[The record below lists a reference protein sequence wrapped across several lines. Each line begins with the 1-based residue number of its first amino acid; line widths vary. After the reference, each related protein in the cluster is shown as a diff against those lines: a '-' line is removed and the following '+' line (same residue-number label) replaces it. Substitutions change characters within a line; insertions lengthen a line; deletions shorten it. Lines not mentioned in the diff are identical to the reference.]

1 MQRNLFQ
8 SADDHRGIASCGPT
22 SEGAPETIIFIPALA
37 EIPDEEADYNDKDS
51 SGDDAHQQHRY
62 VNLGLGITLSLCIR
76 LPKGICIRDIL
87 EDFPSLLVIAYLLET
102 LPFEI
107 TRGKDLKVEAVEQQ
121 VAS

>member
-1 MQRNLFQ
+1 MM
-8 SADDHRGIASCGPT
+8 
-22 SEGAPETIIFIPALA
+22 
-37 EIPDEEADYNDKDS
+37 
-51 SGDDAHQQHRY
+51 
-62 VNLGLGITLSLCIR
+62 GLLN
-76 LPKGICIRDIL
+76 CIRDIL